1 MSEQARND
9 VRNSLMEAAEDVKSI
24 QEKEKIAQKLTI
36 DENTELKE
44 ANVHLMEVYV
54 IVEIKIIWVTLLL
67 LDVTSRRRN

>member
-1 MSEQARND
+1 
-9 VRNSLMEAAEDVKSI
+9 MEAAEDVKSI